1 MKAQSVIINY
11 TAAGPRENFMR
22 KIAITLTLLMI
33 SFFQAANASEPVTK
47 APAKENNLVA
57 KKVWMENIQN
67 KLPTL
72 LCEKDEY
79 FMKCFSVTQN
89 ECIDFNKLFVQ
100 ACLNNV
106 ALALPAELNDEH
118 SKRWG
123 AVIGKCSLDLFEKF
137 LSSKKQNLAE
147 CKVVKKDDIKEEK
160 KEKKEQKKSTKKAEP
175 AP

>member
-1 MKAQSVIINY
+1 
-11 TAAGPRENFMR
+11 MR

-33 SFFQAANASEPVTK
+33 SFFQAANANKPVTK
-47 APAKENNLVA
+47 APAEENKLVA
-57 KKVWMENIQN
+57 KKAWMENIQN
-67 KLPTL
+67 KLPPL
-72 LCEKDEY
+72 LCEKDQY

-89 ECIDFNKLFVQ
+89 ECVDFNKLFVQ

-123 AVIGKCSLDLFEKF
+123 AVVGKCSLDLFEKF
-137 LSSKKQNLAE
+137 LSSKKQNLAD
-147 CKVVKKDDIKEEK
+147 CKEATKDDNKEEK
-160 KEKKEQKKSTKKAEP
+160 KTDKKEQKKSSKKEEP